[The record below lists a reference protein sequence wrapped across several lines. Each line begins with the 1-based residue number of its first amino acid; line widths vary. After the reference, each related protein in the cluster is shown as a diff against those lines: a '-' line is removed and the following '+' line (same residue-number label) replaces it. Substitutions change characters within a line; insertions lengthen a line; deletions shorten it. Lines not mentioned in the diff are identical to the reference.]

1 MDEKRTCRINLV
13 LHFFTTVYSCQR
25 EIALFALKN
34 YKTVLQACLPRAK
47 SMLEKALASDPAHLP
62 AVYLLA
68 EILEQESIQ
77 PWCQCPKG
85 LVKNSFYSL
94 DLLQE
99 MSTDKAI
106 ELLRRQ
112 LKTHSTA
119 RLHQMLADLLA
130 KTHDEEQALEH
141 YTIGKK

>member
-1 MDEKRTCRINLV
+1 MHKYLVENNL
-13 LHFFTTVYSCQR
+13 
-25 EIALFALKN
+25 
-34 YKTVLQACLPRAK
+34 YKK
-47 SMLEKALASDPAHLP
+47 SMST
-62 AVYLLA
+62 
-68 EILEQESIQ
+68 
-77 PWCQCPKG
+77 
-85 LVKNSFYSL
+85 
-94 DLLQE
+94 LQE

-106 ELLRRQ
+106 DLLRRQ

>member
-1 MDEKRTCRINLV
+1 
-13 LHFFTTVYSCQR
+13 
-25 EIALFALKN
+25 
-34 YKTVLQACLPRAK
+34 
-47 SMLEKALASDPAHLP
+47 
-62 AVYLLA
+62 
-68 EILEQESIQ
+68 
-77 PWCQCPKG
+77 
-85 LVKNSFYSL
+85 
-94 DLLQE
+94 

-141 YTIGKK
+141 YTIGTYPEFQVPPMQQKVRLGKIGTLIMSRAIIAN

>member
-1 MDEKRTCRINLV
+1 MTRWTT
-13 LHFFTTVYSCQR
+13 LH
-25 EIALFALKN
+25 A
-34 YKTVLQACLPRAK
+34 
-47 SMLEKALASDPAHLP
+47 
-62 AVYLLA
+62 YLTDDYN
-68 EILEQESIQ
+68 
-77 PWCQCPKG
+77 
-85 LVKNSFYSL
+85 V
-94 DLLQE
+94 QE

-141 YTIGKK
+141 YTIGT